1 VWCLCAL
8 GLLVPQTGLAQPV
21 PAASQATVARPNR
34 GAAGRMMGEMLA
46 GVGAGLG
53 GALLGGLLG
62 YAGHT
67 FATQDG
73 PASPWTAVGVGAG
86 VAWVAALP
94 LGVTLFGAAR
104 EGDGGYGWSLVGSVG
119 GTALGGLMGY
129 VFDRGSSDGV
139 AGAAAVGFFGGVM
152 GALLGYEL
160 SCTGG
165 LRGVVA
171 TAGASHRKT
180 LGAERPHVGRGRL
193 GGRLGELLRA
203 TAAPRWARR
212 STRPRPPHESRC
224 WSCTPGRST
233 RPRAGTA

>member
-1 VWCLCAL
+1 MWCLCAL

-165 LRGVVA
+165 LRG
-171 TAGASHRKT
+171 ASPPR
-180 LGAERPHVGRGRL
+180 ARP
-193 GGRLGELLRA
+193 
-203 TAAPRWARR
+203 TARR
-212 STRPRPPHESRC
+212 WVPSAHTS
-224 WSCTPGRST
+224 
-233 RPRAGTA
+233 AGGTWVGVSGSF

>member
-86 VAWVAALP
+86 VGWVAALP

-119 GTALGGLMGY
+119 GTALGGLMG
-129 VFDRGSSDGV
+129 VRLRPGFERRCGGRRG
-139 AGAAAVGFFGGVM
+139 
-152 GALLGYEL
+152 
-160 SCTGG
+160 GG
-165 LRGVVA
+165 LLRRRDGRAARVRAVLHGRSTRGVA

-203 TAAPRWARR
+203 TAAPRSART
-212 STRPRPPHESRC
+212 STRPRPRCESLRC
-224 WSCTPGRST
+224 ACSSYQHS
-233 RPRAGTA
+233 RPRGGSA